1 MALAAGG
8 MRQQTCCHGFDDPAS
23 RDPHS
28 QPRPSSATGLGG
40 SRVSSRDSRRIWPIS
55 SLSRLATSRSR
66 ATRATTARVRRT
78 RSLGR
83 LYIRVNEYCL
93 ASWSSLPCGHAG
105 PWSLVFGQDGLE
117 DSKGVRANHVLEGGS
132 CGLPRRTPGPAPAQ
146 KKHLKT
152 QSQRDLTQTNG
163 RTQHTTHKRQGPAR
177 GATE

>member
-1 MALAAGG
+1 

-23 RDPHS
+23 KDPHSHS

-40 SRVSSRDSRRIWPIS
+40 SRVSSRDSRRIS
-55 SLSRLATSRSR
+55 SLAPRHRSRSR
-66 ATRATTARVRRT
+66 AHEPRPTTARVRRT